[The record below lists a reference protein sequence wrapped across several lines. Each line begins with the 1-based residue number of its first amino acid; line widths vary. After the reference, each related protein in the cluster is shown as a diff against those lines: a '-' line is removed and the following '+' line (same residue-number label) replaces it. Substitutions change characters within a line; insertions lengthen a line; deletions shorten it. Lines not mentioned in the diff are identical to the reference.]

1 MSIMHRQTGA
11 RPWRCGKQDY
21 YRMAELGCFRGQRVE
36 LLEGKIVVLSPQKPE
51 HAYAVDRVVRILQ
64 RCFTQGFWV
73 RMQLPVDLGQT
84 TEPEPDVSVVPGTPE
99 DYRSLHPTRGL
110 LIVEVSDSTLSYD
123 RRRKGSLYARAG
135 IEDYWIVNLV
145 HRQVEIYRA
154 PVPAR
159 RTVYGHRYSARTDLT
174 PPATVAPLAL
184 PHVGIA
190 VADLLG

>member
-21 YRMAELGCFRGQRVE
+21 YRMAELGCFGGQRVE
-36 LLEGKIVVLSPQKPE
+36 LLEGKIVVLSPQLAPHFSTVERVRKMLE
-51 HAYAVDRVVRILQ
+51 RHFGTGYVVRMHGPL
-64 RCFTQGFWV
+64 
-73 RMQLPVDLGQT
+73 DLGQIS
-84 TEPEPDVSVVPGTPE
+84 EPEPDVAVVVGT
-99 DYRSLHPTRGL
+99 DADFTQHHSTTAVL
-110 LIVEVSDSTLSYD
+110 LVEVSDSTLSYD

-159 RTVYGHRYSARTDLT
+159 RTVYGHRFSAHTDLT
-174 PPATVAPLAL
+174 PPATVVPLAL
-184 PHVGIA
+184 PHLSIA